1 MGYWSNYASLSI
13 IRLMSGTMRV
23 SHSVRARVR
32 AQNVKGKG
40 DTGTACQQTSICDD
54 KLTTYPLSGS
64 GVRLDTA
71 LRQGDA
77 GSSFGRASTAVS
89 SMAISIL
96 GPDSGFTDVVFR
108 TFDFAT
114 V

>member
-1 MGYWSNYASLSI
+1 M
-13 IRLMSGTMRV
+13 T
-23 SHSVRARVR
+23 
-32 AQNVKGKG
+32 
-40 DTGTACQQTSICDD
+40 

-71 LRQGDA
+71 LRQGEA
-77 GSSFGRASTAVS
+77 GSSFGRTSGAVS
-89 SMAISIL
+89 KAISIL
-96 GPDSGFTDVVFR
+96 GPDSVLTAVVFR